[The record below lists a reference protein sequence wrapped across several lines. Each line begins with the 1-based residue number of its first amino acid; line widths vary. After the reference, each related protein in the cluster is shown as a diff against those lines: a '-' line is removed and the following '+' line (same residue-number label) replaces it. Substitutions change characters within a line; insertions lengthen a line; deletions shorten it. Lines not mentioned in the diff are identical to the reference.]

1 MAIALFITEQYIK
14 DTSYIDENVD
24 MKLLRDVIE
33 LAQEKYI
40 LPLLGTG
47 LYNQI
52 AAQIVAG
59 SVSAANTTLLDS
71 YIQKAL
77 KWWTLY
83 EALDILTF
91 KFTNKSVVKKNS
103 ENSQSV
109 NTDEL
114 NRLFD
119 SFGNNAEMYSERLTK
134 YLVENV
140 STFTLYSNPGTG
152 SDTIHPKKSS
162 YRTSIYLGDD
172 GCCNKSLSDRFQ
184 GNIDSCCD

>member
-1 MAIALFITEQYIK
+1 MAIALFISEQYIK
-14 DTSYIDENVD
+14 ETSYIDENVD
-24 MKLLRDVIE
+24 MKLIRDVIE

-52 AAQIVAG
+52 VSQITAAT
-59 SVSAANTTLLDS
+59 VSADNTTLLDS

-77 KWWTLY
+77 KWWVLY
-83 EALDILTF
+83 EGLDVLTF
-91 KFTNKSVVKKNS
+91 KLTNKSVVKKNS
-103 ENSQSV
+103 ENSQAVS
-109 NTDEL
+109 TDEL

-134 YLVENV
+134 YLIENV
-140 STFTLYSNPGTG
+140 STFTLYANPGNG
-152 SDTIHPKKSS
+152 SDIIQPKRNS

-172 GCCNKSLSDRFQ
+172 GCCGKSLSERFQ

>member
-1 MAIALFITEQYIK
+1 MAIVLFISEQYIK
-14 DTSYIDENVD
+14 DTSYFDENVD
-24 MKLLRDVIE
+24 MKLIRDVIE

-52 AAQIVAG
+52 VAQVAAG
-59 SVSAANTTLLDS
+59 NVSAANTTLLDS

-83 EALDILTF
+83 EGLDVLTF
-91 KFTNKSVVKKNS
+91 KLTNKSVVKKNS

-119 SFGNNAEMYSERLTK
+119 SFGSNAEMYSERLKK
-134 YLVENV
+134 YLIANT
-140 STFTLYSNPGTG
+140 STFTLYDNPGST
-152 SDTIHPKKSS
+152 SDVIWPQKNT
-162 YRTSIYLGDD
+162 YRTSIYLGDS
-172 GCCNKSLSDRFQ
+172 GNCSGRLSDRFQ